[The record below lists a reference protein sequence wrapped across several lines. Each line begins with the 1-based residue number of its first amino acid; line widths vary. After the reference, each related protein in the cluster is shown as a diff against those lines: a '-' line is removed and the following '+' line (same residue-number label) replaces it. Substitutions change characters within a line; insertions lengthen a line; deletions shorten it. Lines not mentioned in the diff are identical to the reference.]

1 MNENMSFSDKISM
14 EILKSVSENHEKLIT
29 GGVLTCVSL
38 LVFMTLLGFIFSK
51 VKRPVS
57 IKVPLIISLVTGI
70 VFTAGILSSA
80 VMPVFMKL
88 GGWNEFMTAGLMI
101 SFFGFVA
108 YSMVIASYFGTKALG
123 KYSDKVS
130 EKGIILGV
138 RNMPDGSTAINPK
151 WLFMNWKSLF
161 TNALVLGAIG
171 SGKTSAVL
179 IKTVQQ
185 ILLMKKTR
193 PAAFV
198 LDIKGDLY
206 ETVRMWNHPRQEDLV
221 CYGYGYTPS
230 NILGN
235 EDILKTVNNLSK
247 GFSYLDET
255 GGRNSY
261 YQDKQKN
268 YLEFVITLLR
278 LFCSRPLKRES
289 SAYIYNKYIGYR
301 SDDSPDIWG
310 VFTIGTELSSRDFT
324 GVPPLK
330 NQVITISADKY
341 DAELGSEPSF
351 VNSDDFTI
359 SDVFALLNSIEL
371 SKAFYL
377 FCKEYLDL
385 MRSAP
390 EFRHIYDKYRD
401 YPKFYN
407 ALNNYH
413 SFVFDKNFEMNI
425 SGLKFPLSTLSNE
438 SISRFFNS
446 RGNTV
451 DFVKDIEK
459 GKIIFINV
467 PEGDLGSEVARL
479 VGIQFLFQYIS
490 ALNRRNSVLSEVSKE
505 RPVFILIDE
514 FFKFINREIMNF
526 TSTSRSAKTVNILLG
541 QSLGQFPEE
550 YREALKS
557 NLRTKI
563 VFSIGDEVT
572 AESVSRYLGEQVQKR
587 RSSSRSYGPNG
598 STSQSESEQ
607 FDRKIKPH
615 DLIELKPFNAAV
627 SHFDGDMS
635 QPAEIVSFPA
645 WFIKG
650 YNIFPVENFIFA
662 YDRTLNRKAVEQLLK
677 NISDKLGRMDIKLA
691 DLTVHKNLVY
701 FALCYRNAI
710 DENAVDSTLKQM
722 ETLGK
727 YDLHRFSC
735 GYDEL
740 MGKLRKL
747 SLGDRPSSASGRV

>member
-1 MNENMSFSDKISM
+1 MGEKIDLGAKISA
-14 EILKSVSENHEKLIT
+14 EILKGVTENYEKLII
-29 GGVLTCVSL
+29 GGILACISL
-38 LVFMTLLGFIFSK
+38 VILMAVLGFIFSK
-51 VKRPVS
+51 VKKPVPV
-57 IKVPLIISLVTGI
+57 KVPLIISMLTGI
-70 VFTAGILSSA
+70 VFAGGVLSSA
-80 VMPVFMKL
+80 VLPFFLKL
-88 GGWNEFMTAGLMI
+88 GKWNEFMTGSLVL
-101 SFFGFVA
+101 SFFAYVI
-108 YSMVIASYFGTKALG
+108 YSMLIANYFGTKALG
-123 KYSDKVS
+123 KYSDNVS

-138 RNMPDGSTAINPK
+138 RNMPDGSAAINPK

-193 PAAFV
+193 PAVFV

-206 ETVRMWNHPRQEDLV
+206 ETVRMWNHPRQKDLV
-221 CYGYGYTPS
+221 CYGYGYTPT

-255 GGRNSY
+255 GGKNSY

-268 YLEFVITLLR
+268 YLEFIITLLR
-278 LFCSRPLKRES
+278 FFCSRPLKKETN
-289 SAYIYNKYIGYR
+289 AYIYNKYIGYR
-301 SDDSPDIWG
+301 SDESAHIWN
-310 VFTIGTELSSRDFT
+310 VFMMGTEYSSKDFS

-330 NQVITISADKY
+330 NQGIPFESADFEREFSNMS
-341 DAELGSEPSF
+341 AFVTSE
-351 VNSDDFTI
+351 DFTI
-359 SDVFALLNSIEL
+359 SDIFSLLNSIET
-371 SKAFYL
+371 SKAFFL
-377 FCKEYLDL
+377 FCKEYLEIMKTAPDL
-385 MRSAP
+385 KQEYS
-390 EFRHIYDKYRD
+390 DYRD

-438 SISRFFNS
+438 SISRFFNA
-446 RGNTV
+446 RGKTV
-451 DFVKDIEK
+451 DFIKDIEE
-459 GKIIFINV
+459 GKIIFVNV

-514 FFKFINREIMNF
+514 FFKFINKEIMNF

-550 YREALKS
+550 YKEALKS

-572 AESVSRYLGEQVQKR
+572 AESMSRYLGEHVQKR
-587 RSSSRSYGPNG
+587 KSSSKSYGPHG

-607 FDRKIKPH
+607 FDRKIKAH
-615 DLIELKPFNAAV
+615 DLIELKPFHAAV

-645 WFIKG
+645 WFMKG

-662 YDRTLNRKAVEQLLK
+662 FEKQIRKVEGEKLLK
-677 NISDKLGRMDIKLA
+677 TIRKKLDSANVKMSDPTI
-691 DLTVHKNLVY
+691 HKNVIY
-701 FALCYRNAI
+701 FALGYLNRVN
-710 DENAVDSTLKQM
+710 ETAVNYVLKQM
-722 ETLGK
+722 NSAGK
-727 YDLHRFSC
+727 YDLHRFSG

-740 MGKLRKL
+740 LEKKRNLRIP
-747 SLGDRPSSASGRV
+747 GPNVNIA